1 MATIDSRLLAILDR
15 AREGKA
21 PTEETTVDVIVAGVG
36 CKRCHQLKQMTEE
49 ALKELGADHVTL
61 KNLDSLEAICQ
72 CGIMLLPALVV
83 DGKLLVS
90 GRVPT
95 KKHLLQLLQ
104 ECLRRAAETPAA
116 GSGQAVA
123 AAPKG

>member
-1 MATIDSRLLAILDR
+1 VTP
-15 AREGKA
+15 
-21 PTEETTVDVIVAGVG
+21 PTEETTVEVIVAGVG

-61 KNLDSLEAICQ
+61 KNLDSLEDICQ

-90 GRVPT
+90 GQVPS
-95 KKHLLQLLQ
+95 KKRLLQLLQ
-104 ECLRRAAETPAA
+104 EGLRLAAERPSS
-116 GSGQAVA
+116 GSGQALSA
-123 AAPKG
+123 EPKV